1 MDQVRG
7 ARHLMGGFRGRLRR
21 LEKEAEGEMV
31 FVPQEDGT
39 DKKFPQSALQEAFM
53 TNMKRLRGE
62 DVPPHPLGLA
72 AAESPNP
79 EWSRSLYSAAWI
91 DIVAPVEDLS
101 E

>member
-1 MDQVRG
+1 
-7 ARHLMGGFRGRLRR
+7 MGLRGRLLR
-21 LEKEAEGEMV
+21 LEREAEGEMV
-31 FVPQEDGT
+31 HVPQEDGT
-39 DKKFPQSALQEAFM
+39 MKRFPQSALQESFM

-72 AAESPNP
+72 AAESPDP
-79 EWSRSLYSAAWI
+79 EWSRSLYSAEWT